1 MAGRWRHAGYGGRMR
16 IGIAGP
22 ARPNLAPVLGA
33 AAVLL
38 AGVGLADRGTPSR
51 AVVWGGLAFACY
63 ACCLLLLVTARDRI
77 GAALAAWRLGPWML
91 AWYALAFGL
100 ATVTWAQPQTGIAAE
115 VDVTS
120 VLRALWL
127 LAVGMT
133 VWAAGYLLGPG
144 QPVRRAATTAVGAL
158 GRRFSGEVR
167 SPLAPWILYAIGA
180 AARVVSALTSHRLGY
195 VGDVATSVTSASGY
209 GQLLALLGFCAP
221 LAVAAAALQVF
232 RERVPGAAVTLAV
245 LLMAELGFSVAS
257 GVKQNFVVAFLAVA
271 IPFGAA
277 RKRLPI
283 AAIAASVLVFLL
295 IVVPFSIAY
304 RGLARGSSGTLS
316 TSQAI
321 SAAPGVLAQTVTGG
335 ALVSALPTSLKYL
348 MTRVRQIDSAAI
360 IIQRTPG
367 QIGYRSPLEL
377 IDAPLAGMVPR
388 AVWPSKPILDT
399 GYEFNQQYFGQP
411 STEYTSTAVTLVGDL
426 YRHGGWIPVLVGMFL
441 LGCGVRLLDL
451 VFDVRS
457 NPHAV
462 LLVLLVF
469 PDVILGEADWATMLA
484 GIPGTICLWVL
495 AVCLTFRARRPGP
508 GQGSAVAA
516 RHAARPAQSRAP
528 SPQS

>member
-1 MAGRWRHAGYGGRMR
+1 MTAVRLSGRERVTAV
-16 IGIAGP
+16 P
-22 ARPNLAPVLGA
+22 ARANLAPVLAA

-38 AGVGLADRGTPSR
+38 TGVTLAERGIPSR

-63 ACCLLLLVTARDRI
+63 ACSLLLLVTIRDRI
-77 GAALAAWRLGPWML
+77 RAALAAWRLGPWML
-91 AWYALAFGL
+91 VWYALAFGL

-115 VDVTS
+115 VNVIN

-133 VWAAGYLLGPG
+133 VWAAGYMLGPG
-144 QPVRRAATTAVGAL
+144 QPVRRAAVTAAGAL
-158 GRRFSGEVR
+158 GRRFTGEVR
-167 SPLAPWILYAIGA
+167 SPAAPWLLYAIGIA
-180 AARVVSALTSHRLGY
+180 TRVGSALTTHRLGY
-195 VGDVATSVTSASGY
+195 VGDVASSVTTASGY

-232 RERVPGAAVTLAV
+232 RERVPGAPVTLVV
-245 LLMAELGFSVAS
+245 LLVAELAFSAAS
-257 GVKQNFVVAFLAVA
+257 GTKENFVIAFLAVA

-283 AAIAASVLVFLL
+283 AAIMAVVLVFLL
-295 IVVPFSIAY
+295 VVVPFSIAY
-304 RGLARGSSGTLS
+304 RGLARSSSGTLS

-321 SAAPGVLAQTVTGG
+321 SVAPSVLARTVAGG
-335 ALVSALPTSLKYL
+335 ALGSALPTSLKYL

-360 IIQRTPG
+360 IMQRTPG

-377 IDAPLAGMVPR
+377 VEAPLAEMVPR
-388 AVWPSKPILDT
+388 AAWPSKPILDT
-399 GYEFNQQYFGQP
+399 GYEFNQQYFEQP

-426 YRHGGWIPVLVGMFL
+426 YRHGGWVPVLVGMFI

-451 VFDVRS
+451 AFDVRS

-469 PDVILGEADWATMLA
+469 PEVILGEVDWATMLA
-484 GIPGTICLWVL
+484 GFPGILCLWGL
-495 AVCLTFRARRPGP
+495 AVCLTFRPRRPGP
-508 GQGSAVAA
+508 RRGSAVAA
-516 RHAARPAQSRAP
+516 RHAAQPAHSRAL
-528 SPQS
+528 SPLS